1 MIVEDVDRREECT
14 VCIRLLILFVVEIN
28 NEEPVIL
35 SLLQHFIVG
44 VVFLRN
50 ICYFT
55 IVTAHLS
62 HPLNDISTM
71 CLRRLKDENYFS
83 TYSVMRKSN
92 FEEALI
98 KT

>member
-50 ICYFT
+50 VRYFT
-55 IVTAHLS
+55 FETAHLS
-62 HPLNDISTM
+62 HPQNDMSAI
-71 CLRRLKDENYFS
+71 CLRRAKHKNHFS
-83 TYSVMRKSN
+83 TYSVMRKV
-92 FEEALI
+92 FLRWLR
-98 KT
+98 